1 MGSSEAGFGAREDF
15 GCGSGSLLE
24 VVSFIVVVEVV
35 VVVDTLCVVAFSA
48 VEVGSGSG
56 SGVDVVGGVGGSVV
70 VVGFCTLT

>member
-35 VVVDTLCVVAFSA
+35 VVVGTLCVVAFSA
-48 VEVGSGSG
+48 VEVESG
-56 SGVDVVGGVGGSVV
+56 SGVDVVDGVGGSVV